1 MVETQSLSTMETVR
15 SFITVARRSFTTVG
29 MGPLFTAAAD
39 LCIQDTV
46 MSESYTAVADSTA
59 AAADSM
65 AAVVDS
71 MAEAEDS
78 TEEAAGTW
86 EAWAAVA
93 ADEVTDSS

>member
-1 MVETQSLSTMETVR
+1 METVR

-46 MSESYTAVADSTA
+46 MSESYTAVADSMAAVADSTA

-86 EAWAAVA
+86 AAWAAVA